1 MNIKENLSF
10 NDLIKSCDICLSS
23 VMIKKNI
30 LNNNKFS
37 SQKQKRI
44 IISGYNFQKNNIY
57 GIKKFLTKWRN
68 VSESLSSSFFQ
79 KIEDSIILYNKKMH
93 YNFLVSIIFTLR
105 LSFFYLLKR
114 VKQAINN

>member
-37 SQKQKRI
+37 SQKTKEDYYLWLQLSKK
-44 IISGYNFQKNNIY
+44 IISM
-57 GIKKFLTKWRN
+57 
-68 VSESLSSSFFQ
+68 E
-79 KIEDSIILYNKKMH
+79 
-93 YNFLVSIIFTLR
+93 
-105 LSFFYLLKR
+105 
-114 VKQAINN
+114 